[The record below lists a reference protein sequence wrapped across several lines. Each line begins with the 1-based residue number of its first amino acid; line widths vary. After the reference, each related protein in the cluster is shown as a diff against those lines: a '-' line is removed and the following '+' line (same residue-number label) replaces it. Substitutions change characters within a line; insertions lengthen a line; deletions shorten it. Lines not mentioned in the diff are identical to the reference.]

1 MQQDLDEEDQKLNN
15 FIKNRKKLED
25 MKMEEE
31 KKKKLE
37 IRKELRF
44 YLDNQIQ
51 EKKRE
56 KEFEKMLYR
65 EQGRIWNMDSE
76 KYRKEQKSIE
86 ERIKLM
92 QKRNGEI
99 LRKQIENNNKRKKK
113 KNGMNI
119 TEISLN
125 TKEINKIIDSMD
137 KEK

>member
-37 IRKELRF
+37 IRKELKF

-65 EQGRIWNMDSE
+65 EQGRIWNIDSE

-86 ERIKLM
+86 ERIK
-92 QKRNGEI
+92 
-99 LRKQIENNNKRKKK
+99 
-113 KNGMNI
+113 
-119 TEISLN
+119 
-125 TKEINKIIDSMD
+125 
-137 KEK
+137 